1 MDGIKREEL
10 KKACKKIHKVRAR
23 MAAVR
28 MVQVLDMS
36 VEETASITIQD
47 FLRHVTGV
55 VRDFRTAMTRPELF
69 TSKGISM
76 RRSLLVH

>member
-36 VEETASITIQD
+36 VEETAIVKSKSSFQVQHIK
-47 FLRHVTGV
+47 
-55 VRDFRTAMTRPELF
+55 PE
-69 TSKGISM
+69 TM
-76 RRSLLVH
+76 